1 MMGHGNMKP
10 MFVAL
15 ESKEGGAVLQAFD
28 YAAARSVD
36 EAVSLLAQHGDQA
49 RVLAGGTDVI
59 VQVREGRRQ
68 IRLLVDIKGIPEA
81 NQLSYHPTQ
90 GLTIGAAVPCYK
102 IYENQDI
109 AAAYPGLID
118 AVSLVGG
125 IQIQGRASVGGN
137 LCNASPAADTI
148 PALIVHSATCEIAG
162 PNGRREVPVEQFCT
176 GPGRTVL
183 QSGEFL
189 VALRMPAPPRNFGA
203 QYLRFIPRNEMDIAV
218 VGAGASVV
226 LNAEHTSFVSARVAL
241 GAVAPTPLLV
251 EGAAA
256 ALAGKP
262 VSDDA
267 IQQAA
272 EAAQAAAR
280 PIDDM
285 RGTSQY
291 RRHLVGVLTRRALRG
306 AIQRAKER

>member
-1 MMGHGNMKP
+1 
-10 MFVAL
+10 
-15 ESKEGGAVLQAFD
+15 LQAFD

-36 EAVSLLAQHGDQA
+36 EAVSLLARHGDQA
-49 RVLAGGTDVI
+49 RVLAGGTDII

-68 IRLLVDIKGIPEA
+68 VQLLVDVKGISEVSQVTYDA
-81 NQLSYHPTQ
+81 SQ

-102 IYENQDI
+102 IYADEDI
-109 AAAYPGLID
+109 AMAYPGLVD

-137 LCNASPAADTI
+137 LCNASPAADTT
-148 PALIVHSATCEIAG
+148 PALIVHRATCVIAG
-162 PNGRREVPVEQFCT
+162 PNGRREIPVEQFCT
-176 GPGRTVL
+176 GPGRTAL
-183 QSGEFL
+183 QNGELL
-189 VALRMPAPPRNFGA
+189 VSMRVPPPPPHFGA
-203 QYLRFIPRNEMDIAV
+203 HYLRFIPRNEMDIAV
-218 VGAGASVV
+218 VGVGASVV
-226 LNAEHTSFVSARVAL
+226 LNRDQSAFTSARVAL

-251 EGAAA
+251 EAAAA
-256 ALAGKP
+256 ALLGKP
-262 VSDDA
+262 TSEDA

-285 RGTSQY
+285 RGTAVY
-291 RRHLVGVLTRRALRG
+291 RRHLVGVLTRRTLRG